1 MTNSQ
6 FPQSQAES
14 DLLDVLLDSGETAYP
29 WNPERP
35 EADAY
40 FAAAEADFSIS
51 DGLDSDDLAR
61 RSRTFFDRVERLW
74 PAVSLHQSLQDRFR
88 DRIPEEILHR
98 LSRAAADLTR
108 DLSAQSASLADRL
121 VLCVRPILPQ
131 WDEEDLQ
138 VLARP
143 MAHAMRGKEN
153 GGAESTLA
161 KRQSV
166 AWEDLSAVEQARGCL
181 AIARYALEIAQDGPH
196 Q

>member
-14 DLLDVLLDSGETAYP
+14 DFLEVLLDSDETAYP
-29 WNPERP
+29 WNPEQP
-35 EADAY
+35 ESDAY
-40 FAAAEADFSIS
+40 FEAAEADFSLS
-51 DGLDSDDLAR
+51 NCLGSDDLPR

-74 PAVSLHQSLQDRFR
+74 PAVSLHESLRERFR
-88 DRIPEEILHR
+88 DRIPEDILHR
-98 LSRAAADLTR
+98 LSRTAADLTR

-121 VLCVRPILPQ
+121 VFCVRPILPQ

-153 GGAESTLA
+153 GGAESTRA
-161 KRQSV
+161 KRQS
-166 AWEDLSAVEQARGCL
+166 AGWEDLSAVEQARGCL
-181 AIARYALEIAQDGPH
+181 AVARYALEIAQKG
-196 Q
+196 QQ